1 MNDVNRS
8 IKVYID
14 STEAGKNIE
23 GLRAYI
29 AKLEKDLN
37 SLNKQDPAYAANAAK
52 MQKSIESA
60 YNQLGKYQ
68 KSVQEVDRVLNNLS
82 GATYKELIAVQKK
95 IERDLKNTAR
105 GTEEYNQKLEM
116 HKKVSKEVALAQ
128 KEMRSELGSQA
139 SLWDRA
145 KSWLTGSVVGFV
157 SAAAAI
163 SGITAA
169 LSKYREE
176 RDKLESGQKELKA
189 LTGLDDQ
196 SITWLTENAK
206 RLSGTMSKEGVRI
219 TQSAEQILEAYR
231 IVGGEKPEL
240 LDNKE
245 ALASVTEE
253 VLILAAAS
261 KMDLTEATRAVT
273 LAMNQYSAS
282 AEEAARYTNVLA
294 AGSKEG
300 SAEVDSQAAA
310 IKRAGVS
317 AAAANIPIEQLVG
330 SIQTLAEK
338 GIKDEVAGTG
348 LKKFFLTLQ
357 TGADDTNPKV
367 VGLYTALDNLAK
379 KQMQAADIKK
389 MFGEEGYNVAS
400 VLINETEKVK
410 AYTTAV
416 TGTSVALEQA
426 AINSDTA
433 EARRAQRQN
442 RLINQGISLLDKLAP
457 SIEKVEEA
465 SATAAET
472 LMNGAKWLLENGKLV
487 ASLIVTLG
495 TYIAVV
501 KISTAVREAN
511 TAASLK
517 GIIVEKAQAIA
528 LRATIAAEY
537 AASAAKLVLSGS
549 IKAATVAMR
558 GFLVTLGVNPIVAIG
573 VAVAALTI
581 GIYKLAT
588 RTNEAKESMKTFMSE
603 SIKEQT
609 ELNKLYD
616 ALKRTADGSSLR
628 IKLIKEFNEKYGEY
642 LPNLL
647 SEKSTMQ
654 DIEKAYTDATKAMKE
669 NIAQRTLKESVDK
682 IEEESLGRK
691 VKQLQDVKDELSG
704 MPATVVDDII
714 SKIVRQVDV
723 GVSKGFELES
733 VFRGVISNIRKDYF
747 GNDSSS
753 LPAHLANQL
762 KDYVEE
768 VYKAARKI
776 KSVKNEL
783 SPFIARP
790 DEPTSLPEVEVV
802 GNAPK
807 NTGGA
812 KQETE
817 DLKKEFQ
824 KRLSALD
831 NYITEKK
838 ARITQDFLDGKM
850 MMEDYNTDMQ
860 ALELENLNKKLE
872 MQGLDADAR
881 KKIELEILEFKK
893 RIMEK
898 EFEEYLKNNEKKGRE
913 QKKEEEKEKKH
924 LGKLNSELQSHLD
937 EIEKKTQEEIEK
949 KKARFEILSDFGADL
964 GQIVGDALA
973 GTEDSFAEI
982 MGNILI
988 LGLDTLRQITTM
1000 AIAERTIR
1008 DIGTL
1013 GPLGIAKAAGEIALI
1028 NAAFYAVKGL
1038 IKKPTTSGS
1047 SSASSSSS
1055 SDKKTGSRV
1064 TDGFSSGG
1072 YTGAGEVY
1080 DVAGVVHRGEYVV
1093 PAWQMNEPVSFNYVR
1108 ALEGIR
1114 QTKQA
1119 EPSMPGYASGG
1130 MVDPSIQTAGNDLRP
1145 ILTELIYLLRY
1156 LKDYGIDARMVYSQ
1170 FIKVKDT
1177 IEKSKKIGSKG

>member
-23 GLRAYI
+23 GLQAHI

-60 YNQLGKYQ
+60 YNQMGKYQ

-282 AEEAARYTNVLA
+282 AEEASRYTNVLA

-300 SAEVDSQAAA
+300 SAEVDSQAQA
-310 IKRAGVS
+310 IKRSGVA

-465 SATAAET
+465 SATTAE
-472 LMNGAKWLLENGKLV
+472 A
-487 ASLIVTLG
+487 LIMVG
-495 TYIAVV
+495 EWIVKNIGYIAALGKGLLVYTALVKAYVIQEKIRLLVTQAVALATKGLHNTLAKNPYAMVAALVV
-501 KISTAVREAN
+501 TWMLAMREAN
-511 TAASLK
+511 KELTEMQRSQKLLNDVESRASKSIAEQKVELESYLRIAKDDTKSKGERLAAIKKLNEISPEYLGNLTLEEIHTNSAKAAIDKYIQSITNLARAQAAREKLVEIEKERLRIEMDPEAFLENISTMDKLEVGFMRMFSGGAADQAMNDMVLRGRKKRDALLADLQRDADQLK
-517 GIIVEKAQAIA
+517 GIIDSTMTTGTTPAGKTDDPDGAGGGGSSAADMKKANEAKLQEIDRYIAEKKLRISRDFIDGKTLYDDYNKQLEGLELESLDRKLSIYKVGSEERNKIEQLVLDYKVKMLEKGFEEYSKNQEKERRVDELTKKQKEKHYKELNEALQEFAGKQRSEQEKADEKELEKIEKKRKFALSFGEDVGQIIGESFADTESSFADVMANILLISLDALRQMALLAIA
-528 LRATIAAEY
+528 ESTVKNVPKGPLGWAKIAAE
-537 AASAAKLVLSGS
+537 
-549 IKAATVAMR
+549 T
-558 GFLVTLGVNPIVAIG
+558 
-573 VAVAALTI
+573 
-581 GIYKLAT
+581 
-588 RTNEAKESMKTFMSE
+588 
-603 SIKEQT
+603 
-609 ELNKLYD
+609 
-616 ALKRTADGSSLR
+616 
-628 IKLIKEFNEKYGEY
+628 
-642 LPNLL
+642 
-647 SEKSTMQ
+647 
-654 DIEKAYTDATKAMKE
+654 
-669 NIAQRTLKESVDK
+669 
-682 IEEESLGRK
+682 
-691 VKQLQDVKDELSG
+691 
-704 MPATVVDDII
+704 
-714 SKIVRQVDV
+714 
-723 GVSKGFELES
+723 
-733 VFRGVISNIRKDYF
+733 
-747 GNDSSS
+747 
-753 LPAHLANQL
+753 
-762 KDYVEE
+762 
-768 VYKAARKI
+768 
-776 KSVKNEL
+776 
-783 SPFIARP
+783 
-790 DEPTSLPEVEVV
+790 
-802 GNAPK
+802 
-807 NTGGA
+807 
-812 KQETE
+812 
-817 DLKKEFQ
+817 
-824 KRLSALD
+824 
-831 NYITEKK
+831 
-838 ARITQDFLDGKM
+838 
-850 MMEDYNTDMQ
+850 
-860 ALELENLNKKLE
+860 
-872 MQGLDADAR
+872 
-881 KKIELEILEFKK
+881 
-893 RIMEK
+893 
-898 EFEEYLKNNEKKGRE
+898 
-913 QKKEEEKEKKH
+913 
-924 LGKLNSELQSHLD
+924 
-937 EIEKKTQEEIEK
+937 
-949 KKARFEILSDFGADL
+949 
-964 GQIVGDALA
+964 
-973 GTEDSFAEI
+973 
-982 MGNILI
+982 
-988 LGLDTLRQITTM
+988 
-1000 AIAERTIR
+1000 
-1008 DIGTL
+1008 
-1013 GPLGIAKAAGEIALI
+1013 ALI

-1038 IKKPTTSGS
+1038 IKRPTVSG
-1047 SSASSSSS
+1047 ASGGTGGNDSEPQ
-1055 SDKKTGSRV
+1055 TGSRV
-1064 TDGFSSGG
+1064 VSDGYSSGG
-1072 YTGAGEVY
+1072 YTGAGAVF

-1093 PAWQMNEPVSFNYVR
+1093 PAWQMRDPVSFNYVR

-1114 QTKQA
+1114 QTRYQDD
-1119 EPSMPGYASGG
+1119 SVPGYASGG
-1130 MVDPSIQTAGNDLRP
+1130 IVSQQGTNGSAGFVSPAAVNELILLLRDLR
-1145 ILTELIYLLRY
+1145 
-1156 LKDYGIDARMVYSQ
+1156 KKGIDARVVYSQ
-1170 FIKVKDT
+1170 FEKTKEV
-1177 IEKSKKIGSKG
+1177 IERSREIGGK

>member
-282 AEEAARYTNVLA
+282 AEEASRYTNVLA

-465 SATAAET
+465 SATTAE
-472 LMNGAKWLLENGKLV
+472 A
-487 ASLIVTLG
+487 LIMVG
-495 TYIAVV
+495 EWIVKNIGYIAALGKGLLVYTALVKAYVIQEKIRLLVTQAVALATKGLHNTLTKNPYAMVAALVV
-501 KISTAVREAN
+501 TWMLAMREAN
-511 TAASLK
+511 KELTEMQRSQKLLNDVESRASKSIAEQKVELESYLRIAKDDTKSKSERLAAIKKLNEISPEYLGNLTLEEIHTNSAKAAIDKYIQSITNLARAQAAREKLVEIEKERLRIEMDPEAFMENISTMDKLEVGFMRMFSGGAADQAMQDMVLRGRKKRDALLADLQRDADQLK
-517 GIIVEKAQAIA
+517 GIIDS
-528 LRATIAAEY
+528 TMTTGTTP
-537 AASAAKLVLSGS
+537 SG
-549 IKAATVAMR
+549 
-558 GFLVTLGVNPIVAIG
+558 
-573 VAVAALTI
+573 
-581 GIYKLAT
+581 
-588 RTNEAKESMKTFMSE
+588 KT
-603 SIKEQT
+603 
-609 ELNKLYD
+609 D
-616 ALKRTADGSSLR
+616 DPDGS
-628 IKLIKEFNEKYGEY
+628 
-642 LPNLL
+642 
-647 SEKSTMQ
+647 
-654 DIEKAYTDATKAMKE
+654 
-669 NIAQRTLKESVDK
+669 
-682 IEEESLGRK
+682 
-691 VKQLQDVKDELSG
+691 
-704 MPATVVDDII
+704 
-714 SKIVRQVDV
+714 
-723 GVSKGFELES
+723 
-733 VFRGVISNIRKDYF
+733 
-747 GNDSSS
+747 
-753 LPAHLANQL
+753 
-762 KDYVEE
+762 
-768 VYKAARKI
+768 
-776 KSVKNEL
+776 
-783 SPFIARP
+783 
-790 DEPTSLPEVEVV
+790 
-802 GNAPK
+802 
-807 NTGGA
+807 GGA
-812 KQETE
+812 KQDTE

-898 EFEEYLKNNEKKGRE
+898 EFEEYIQNLDKKGKAAEKDKKKQESRLNSLAE
-913 QKKEEEKEKKH
+913 SLNEYVARIDAISAEALESKKEV
-924 LGKLNSELQSHLD
+924 GRSILD
-937 EIEKKTQEEIEK
+937 F
-949 KKARFEILSDFGADL
+949 ASNL
-964 GQIVGDALA
+964 GQTLGESLTD
-973 GTEDSFAEI
+973 TEATFGEV
-982 MGNILI
+982 MGNIL
-988 LGLDTLRQITTM
+988 LLALDSLRQITTM
-1000 AIAERTIR
+1000 AIAERTIKN
-1008 DIGTL
+1008 IATL

-1047 SSASSSSS
+1047 SSTSSSSS

-1114 QTKQA
+1114 QTKQT

-1130 MVDPSIQTAGNDLRP
+1130 VVDPSIQTAGNDLRP

-1156 LKDYGIDARMVYSQ
+1156 LKEYGIDARMVYSQ

>member
-95 IERDLKNTAR
+95 IDRDLKNTAR

-145 KSWLTGSVVGFV
+145 KSWLTGSMVGFISV
-157 SAAAAI
+157 AAAI

-206 RLSGTMSKEGVRI
+206 RLSETMTKDGVRI
-219 TQSAEQILEAYR
+219 KQSAEQILEAYR

-282 AEEAARYTNVLA
+282 AEEASRYTNVLA

-300 SAEVDSQAAA
+300 AAEVDSQAQA
-310 IKRAGVS
+310 IKRSGVA

-465 SATAAET
+465 SATTAE
-472 LMNGAKWLLENGKLV
+472 A
-487 ASLIVTLG
+487 LIMVG
-495 TYIAVV
+495 EWIVKNIGYIAALGKGLLVYTALVKAYVIQEKIRLLVTQAVALATKGLHNTLTKNPYAMVAALVV
-501 KISTAVREAN
+501 TWMLAMREAN
-511 TAASLK
+511 KELTEMQRSQKLLNDVESRASKSIAEQKVELESYLRIAKDDTKSKSERLAAIKKLNEISPEYLGNLTLEEIHTNSAKAAIDKYIQSITNLARAQAAREKLVEIEKERLRIEMDPEAFMENISTMDKLEVGFMRMFSGGAADQAMNDMVLRGRKKRDALLADLQRDADQLK
-517 GIIVEKAQAIA
+517 GIIDSTMNTGTTPAGTPDPDGGTGGVDSS
-528 LRATIAAEY
+528 AAEL
-537 AASAAKLVLSGS
+537 K
-549 IKAATVAMR
+549 KA
-558 GFLVTLGVNPIVAIG
+558 
-573 VAVAALTI
+573 
-581 GIYKLAT
+581 
-588 RTNEAKESMKTFMSE
+588 NEAKLQEIDRYIAEK
-603 SIKEQT
+603 K
-609 ELNKLYD
+609 
-616 ALKRTADGSSLR
+616 LR
-628 IKLIKEFNEKYGEY
+628 ISRDFEEG
-642 LPNLL
+642 
-647 SEKSTMQ
+647 
-654 DIEKAYTDATKAMKE
+654 
-669 NIAQRTLKESVDK
+669 K
-682 IEEESLGRK
+682 ILFDDRN
-691 VKQLQDVKDELSG
+691 KQLE
-704 MPATVVDDII
+704 
-714 SKIVRQVDV
+714 
-723 GVSKGFELES
+723 
-733 VFRGVISNIRKDYF
+733 
-747 GNDSSS
+747 
-753 LPAHLANQL
+753 
-762 KDYVEE
+762 
-768 VYKAARKI
+768 
-776 KSVKNEL
+776 
-783 SPFIARP
+783 
-790 DEPTSLPEVEVV
+790 
-802 GNAPK
+802 
-807 NTGGA
+807 
-812 KQETE
+812 
-817 DLKKEFQ
+817 
-824 KRLSALD
+824 
-831 NYITEKK
+831 
-838 ARITQDFLDGKM
+838 
-850 MMEDYNTDMQ
+850 
-860 ALELENLNKKLE
+860 ALELEGLNKKLSIYKVDSDE
-872 MQGLDADAR
+872 R
-881 KKIELEILEFKK
+881 KKIEQLILDYKVK
-893 RIMEK
+893 LMDK
-898 EFEEYLKNNEKKGRE
+898 GFEEYTKNLEKERILDEKKRKQKEAHYQALNKSLQLFSE
-913 QKKEEEKEKKH
+913 QVKSKQEKLDEEELKRAEKMRDTAT
-924 LGKLNSELQSHLD
+924 S
-937 EIEKKTQEEIEK
+937 
-949 KKARFEILSDFGADL
+949 FGADI
-964 GQIVGDALA
+964 GQIIGESFAD
-973 GTEDSFAEI
+973 TETSFAEV
-982 MGNILI
+982 MGNIL
-988 LGLDTLRQITTM
+988 LLSLDTLRQIALL
-1000 AIAERTIR
+1000 AIAESTVKNVPK
-1008 DIGTL
+1008 
-1013 GPLGIAKAAGEIALI
+1013 GPLGWAKIAAETALI

-1038 IKKPTTSGS
+1038 IKRPTVSG
-1047 SSASSSSS
+1047 ASGGTGGNDSES
-1055 SDKKTGSRV
+1055 KTGSRV
-1064 TDGFSSGG
+1064 VSDGYSSGG
-1072 YTGAGEVY
+1072 YTGAGAVF

-1093 PAWQMNEPVSFNYVR
+1093 PAWQMRDPVSFNYVR

-1114 QTKQA
+1114 QTRYQDD
-1119 EPSMPGYASGG
+1119 SVPGYASGG
-1130 MVDPSIQTAGNDLRP
+1130 IVSQQGTNGSAGFVSPAAVNELILLLRDLR
-1145 ILTELIYLLRY
+1145 
-1156 LKDYGIDARMVYSQ
+1156 KKGIDARVVYSQ
-1170 FIKVKDT
+1170 FEKTKEV
-1177 IEKSKKIGSKG
+1177 IERSREIGGK

>member
-14 STEAGKNIE
+14 STEAGKSIE
-23 GLRAYI
+23 GLQAHI

-37 SLNKQDPAYAANAAK
+37 SLNKQDPAYEANAAK
-52 MQKSIESA
+52 MKKSIESA

-145 KSWLTGSVVGFV
+145 KSWLTGSVVGFISV
-157 SAAAAI
+157 AAAI

-196 SITWLTENAK
+196 SIAWLTDNAK
-206 RLSGTMSKEGVRI
+206 RLSETMSKDGVRI
-219 TQSAEQILEAYR
+219 KQSAEQILEAYR

-282 AEEAARYTNVLA
+282 AEEASRYTNVLA

-457 SIEKVEEA
+457 SIEKVEEV
-465 SATAAET
+465 SATTAEALIMVGEWIVKNIGYIAALGKGLLVYTALVKAYVIQEKIRLLITQAVALATKGLHNT
-472 LMNGAKWLLENGKLV
+472 LMKNPYAMV
-487 ASLIVTLG
+487 A
-495 TYIAVV
+495 AVV
-501 KISTAVREAN
+501 ITWMLAMREAN
-511 TAASLK
+511 KELTEMQRSQKLLNDVESRASKSIAEQKVELESYLRIAKDDTKSKSERLAAIKKLNEISPEYLGNLTLEEIHTNSAKAAIDKYIQSITNLARAQAAREKLVEIEKERLRIEMDPEAFLENISTMDKLEVGFIRMFSGGAADQAMQDMVLRGRKKRDALLADLQRDADQLK
-517 GIIVEKAQAIA
+517 GII
-528 LRATIAAEY
+528 
-537 AASAAKLVLSGS
+537 
-549 IKAATVAMR
+549 
-558 GFLVTLGVNPIVAIG
+558 
-573 VAVAALTI
+573 
-581 GIYKLAT
+581 
-588 RTNEAKESMKTFMSE
+588 
-603 SIKEQT
+603 
-609 ELNKLYD
+609 D
-616 ALKRTADGSSLR
+616 
-628 IKLIKEFNEKYGEY
+628 
-642 LPNLL
+642 
-647 SEKSTMQ
+647 STM
-654 DIEKAYTDATKAMKE
+654 TTG
-669 NIAQRTLKESVDK
+669 TT
-682 IEEESLGRK
+682 
-691 VKQLQDVKDELSG
+691 
-704 MPATVVDDII
+704 PAGKTYD
-714 SKIVRQVDV
+714 
-723 GVSKGFELES
+723 
-733 VFRGVISNIRKDYF
+733 
-747 GNDSSS
+747 
-753 LPAHLANQL
+753 
-762 KDYVEE
+762 
-768 VYKAARKI
+768 
-776 KSVKNEL
+776 
-783 SPFIARP
+783 P
-790 DEPTSLPEVEVV
+790 D
-802 GNAPK
+802 GA
-807 NTGGA
+807 GGA
-812 KQETE
+812 KQDTE

-924 LGKLNSELQSHLD
+924 LSKLNSELQSYIEELD
-937 EIEKKTQEEIEK
+937 KKRQKEIEKKT
-949 KKARFEILSDFGADL
+949 AMFETLSDFGTEL

-982 MGNILI
+982 MGNILL

-1000 AIAERTIR
+1000 AIAERTIKN
-1008 DIGTL
+1008 IATL

-1047 SSASSSSS
+1047 SSTSSSSS

-1114 QTKQA
+1114 QAKQT

-1156 LKDYGIDARMVYSQ
+1156 LKEYGIDARMVYSQ
-1170 FIKVKDT
+1170 FVKVKDT
-1177 IEKSKKIGSKG
+1177 IDKSKKIGSKG

>member
-14 STEAGKNIE
+14 STEAGKSIE
-23 GLRAYI
+23 GLQAHI

-282 AEEAARYTNVLA
+282 AEEASRYTNVLA

-300 SAEVDSQAAA
+300 AAEVDSQAQA
-310 IKRAGVS
+310 IKRSGVA

-465 SATAAET
+465 SATTAE
-472 LMNGAKWLLENGKLV
+472 A
-487 ASLIVTLG
+487 LIMVG
-495 TYIAVV
+495 EWIVKNIGYIAALGKGLLVYTALVKAYVIQEKIRLLVTQAVALATKGLHNTLTKNPYAMVAALVV
-501 KISTAVREAN
+501 TWMLAMREAN
-511 TAASLK
+511 KELTEMQRSQKLLNDVESRASKSIAEQKVELESYLRIAKDDTKSKSERLAAIKKLNEISPEYLGNLTLEEIHTNSAKAAIDKYIQSITNLARAQAAREKLVEIEKERLRIEMDPEAFMENISTMDKLEVGFMRMFSGGAADQAMNDMVLRGRKKRDALLADLQRDADQLK
-517 GIIVEKAQAIA
+517 GII
-528 LRATIAAEY
+528 
-537 AASAAKLVLSGS
+537 
-549 IKAATVAMR
+549 
-558 GFLVTLGVNPIVAIG
+558 
-573 VAVAALTI
+573 
-581 GIYKLAT
+581 
-588 RTNEAKESMKTFMSE
+588 
-603 SIKEQT
+603 
-609 ELNKLYD
+609 D
-616 ALKRTADGSSLR
+616 
-628 IKLIKEFNEKYGEY
+628 
-642 LPNLL
+642 
-647 SEKSTMQ
+647 STMTTGTTPSG
-654 DIEKAYTDATKAMKE
+654 KTD
-669 NIAQRTLKESVDK
+669 D
-682 IEEESLGRK
+682 
-691 VKQLQDVKDELSG
+691 
-704 MPATVVDDII
+704 
-714 SKIVRQVDV
+714 
-723 GVSKGFELES
+723 
-733 VFRGVISNIRKDYF
+733 
-747 GNDSSS
+747 
-753 LPAHLANQL
+753 
-762 KDYVEE
+762 
-768 VYKAARKI
+768 
-776 KSVKNEL
+776 
-783 SPFIARP
+783 P
-790 DEPTSLPEVEVV
+790 D
-802 GNAPK
+802 GA
-807 NTGGA
+807 GGA
-812 KQETE
+812 KQDTE

-924 LGKLNSELQSHLD
+924 LSKLNSELQSYIEELD
-937 EIEKKTQEEIEK
+937 KKRQKEIEKKT
-949 KKARFEILSDFGADL
+949 AMFETLSDFGTEL

-982 MGNILI
+982 MGNILL

-1000 AIAERTIR
+1000 AIAERTIKN
-1008 DIGTL
+1008 IATL

-1047 SSASSSSS
+1047 SSTSSSSS

-1156 LKDYGIDARMVYSQ
+1156 LKEYGIDARMVYSQ